1 MLVTLSMMHCEW
13 FTLLWV
19 FPGCEGTAQHTSDW
33 LWSLFTWVM
42 WPPGATS
49 CFQNVSK
56 SLDPVLQCRGRGGTT
71 ALDGCFVQGGSG
83 GGASSTTTA
92 NHREP
97 RGRGGGASGFGDCT
111 HMIILDKKP
120 KTVKMTGLNEARWSL
135 LNANTHTHPPTNT
148 HTPHP
153 IF

>member
-56 SLDPVLQCRGRGGTT
+56 SLDPVLQCRGWGGTT

-111 HMIILDKKP
+111 HMIILDKNPNSEDDGAKWGP
-120 KTVKMTGLNEARWSL
+120 LVAFKRK
-135 LNANTHTHPPTNT
+135 NTHTHPPTNT
-148 HTPHP
+148 HT